1 MKTRP
6 RRSIKVGALDSEA
19 NISTRWLC
27 CRALNTCRSSAAS
40 RVGVGGAGV
49 GGEGVGGESVGG
61 EGVGGDNVGGEG
73 VGGEGVGGEGVGG
86 QGVDKR

>member
-1 MKTRP
+1 M
-6 RRSIKVGALDSEA
+6 GALESVA

-40 RVGVGGAGV
+40 IVG
-49 GGEGVGGESVGG
+49 
-61 EGVGGDNVGGEG
+61 VGGEG

-86 QGVDKR
+86 EGVGGEGVRGEGVGGEGQKAESHG